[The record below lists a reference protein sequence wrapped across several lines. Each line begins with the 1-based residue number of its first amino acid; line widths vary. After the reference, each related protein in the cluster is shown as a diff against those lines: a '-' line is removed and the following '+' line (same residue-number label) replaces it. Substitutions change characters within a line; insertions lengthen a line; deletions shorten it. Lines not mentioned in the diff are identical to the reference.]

1 MIVKFY
7 LNNICIL
14 FLFEKSLYIHELNI
28 VRKQLLLEM
37 LIIHNPI
44 ISIIFH

>member
-7 LNNICIL
+7 LHNTCIL

-37 LIIHNPI
+37 FIIRNSI